1 MKKIISLFCI
11 FVICFSTAGCI
22 KRDSM
27 ENITIY
33 TTNYPSYYVTKK
45 LYGKFSKIESIY
57 PKGVNI
63 EKYSLTSKQ
72 IKDYSNSSLFIFN
85 GLSDE
90 REIVNKMRKYNR
102 DLKIIDTTLSMEYVY
117 DMNELWLD
125 PANLLMMARNI
136 KAGFN
141 EYIDSYYLSSNI
153 EKNYENLKID
163 VSNLDAKFKETVLNG
178 NSNVIATSNSMFK
191 YLEKYGLTVYVLDEN
206 DSNIQITTNEVRSLI
221 HAGKIKYI
229 FIRNDE
235 EENSVI
241 KNLVANGAT
250 IQKWHTLSNLSES
263 DSNDHKDYFDIMNE
277 NLELLKNELYK

>member
-1 MKKIISLFCI
+1 
-11 FVICFSTAGCI
+11 
-22 KRDSM
+22 
-27 ENITIY
+27 
-33 TTNYPSYYVTKK
+33 
-45 LYGKFSKIESIY
+45 
-57 PKGVNI
+57 
-63 EKYSLTSKQ
+63 
-72 IKDYSNSSLFIFN
+72 
-85 GLSDE
+85 
-90 REIVNKMRKYNR
+90 
-102 DLKIIDTTLSMEYVY
+102 
-117 DMNELWLD
+117 
-125 PANLLMMARNI
+125 
-136 KAGFN
+136 
-141 EYIDSYYLSSNI
+141 
-153 EKNYENLKID
+153 
-163 VSNLDAKFKETVLNG
+163 
-178 NSNVIATSNSMFK
+178 MFK